1 MDLKILILTF
11 LFTCKISGGQEF
23 TYEGVHGPQYWT
35 KDYGTC
41 TGKHQSP
48 INIEEHEV
56 EDVSFP
62 SIKFVGLQNPQVA
75 KLTNNGHTVTITFD
89 NPEAI
94 KIYGGPLDTY
104 PYIFKQ
110 MHFHWGSDDKE
121 GSEDRINNIAYA
133 MELHAVFYKK
143 SYGSMEVAMHYAD
156 GLAVLAY
163 FVEVDNNKFNPVYEP
178 LLAAFP
184 MIEEVNTNVTLNGPI
199 YPEKLLLPGEIIV
212 SDYYTYHGSL
222 TTPPCSEVV
231 IWIDFKDPFRMSHEQ
246 IEAFRSIKT
255 FDNQKLTHNFR
266 PVQKL
271 EDRKIFRNVIV
282 SDLYN
287 SGDIKTVSSSL
298 SITFAAVLLTIPPE
312 LWFAFF
318 GL

>member
-1 MDLKILILTF
+1 M
-11 LFTCKISGGQEF
+11 
-23 TYEGVHGPQYWT
+23 
-35 KDYGTC
+35 
-41 TGKHQSP
+41 
-48 INIEEHEV
+48 
-56 EDVSFP
+56 
-62 SIKFVGLQNPQVA
+62 
-75 KLTNNGHTVTITFD
+75 
-89 NPEAI
+89 
-94 KIYGGPLDTY
+94 
-104 PYIFKQ
+104 
-110 MHFHWGSDDKE
+110 
-121 GSEDRINNIAYA
+121 
-133 MELHAVFYKK
+133 
-143 SYGSMEVAMHYAD
+143 
-156 GLAVLAY
+156 
-163 FVEVDNNKFNPVYEP
+163 YEP

-184 MIEEVNTNVTLNGPI
+184 IIEEVNTNVTLNGAI
-199 YPEKLLLPGEIIV
+199 NPEKLLLPGEIIV

-246 IEAFRSIKT
+246 VSDHTHQVFLQYNLQLIKKKFFFSKIEAFRSIKT

-287 SGDIKTVSSSL
+287 SGDVKTVSSSL

-312 LWFAFF
+312 LWIAFF